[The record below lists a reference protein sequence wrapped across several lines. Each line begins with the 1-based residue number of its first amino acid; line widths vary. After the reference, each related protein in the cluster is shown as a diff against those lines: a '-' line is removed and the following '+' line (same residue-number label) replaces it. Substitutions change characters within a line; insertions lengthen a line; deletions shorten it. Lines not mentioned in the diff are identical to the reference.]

1 MTNPN
6 RILKDLRKR
15 LGVSQIEF
23 AKMAGIHRVHLCQ
36 LENGPPPRIGATIG
50 LRLFQRF
57 SNEWKVMGV
66 GLEDLLSYPEADDS
80 TGSPERREV
89 AG

>member
-1 MTNPN
+1 MTPN
-6 RILKDLRKR
+6 YILKDLRTR

-23 AKMAGIHRVHLCQ
+23 AKMAAIHRVHLCQ

-50 LRLFQRF
+50 LRLWQRF
-57 SNEWKVMGV
+57 ANEWRVMGI

-80 TGSPERREV
+80 TDPPERREV